1 MMNTNGSEK
10 GDRLVLRG
18 VQGLLED
25 EEFDLRL
32 GQSVIVGRSRA
43 CDVST
48 RKSRRFRRA
57 SEEEQR
63 AILAARSFL
72 RVSRRHLKIT
82 WLSRTTVEIEDLSRN
97 GTFVDGKRVDR
108 LNLPLPG
115 PEGVE
120 IRLAE
125 VERFRLLVRD

>member
-1 MMNTNGSEK
+1 MNEMNSDGK
-10 GDRLVLRG
+10 GGRG
-18 VQGLLED
+18 D
-25 EEFDLRL
+25 RL
-32 GQSVIVGRSRA
+32 GQSIVVGRSRS

-48 RKSRRFRRA
+48 RKSKRFRKA

-72 RVSRRHLKIT
+72 RVSRQHVKIT
-82 WLSRTTVEIEDLSRN
+82 WISRETVEIEDLSRN
-97 GTFVDGKRVDR
+97 GTFVDGGRVDR

-115 PEGVE
+115 PDGVE

-125 VERFRLLVRD
+125 VEKFRLL